1 MSIYEF
7 LEKEPFLS
15 NGQRQTCRA
24 YDIHQYEHYQVHKS
38 QLFRGKRVIAM
49 NYKKGNSH
57 CKHHWYHSQ
66 TIEKTYNECHGA
78 CQFTEDSQ
86 LKRQRVAYTNGS
98 GKTADSS

>member
-1 MSIYEF
+1 MCIYEF
-7 LEKEPFLS
+7 LRKSLS
-15 NGQRQTCRA
+15 DPTVNGKLARA

-86 LKRQRVAYTNGS
+86 S
-98 GKTADSS
+98 